1 MTELKAASESEESK
15 RLPARHG
22 APWEYREFLELVNG
36 IKCGLT
42 TTQLAKLHQRTSGS
56 ITAAA
61 MRLIPSADKP
71 ESYIHAVDVLA
82 NYMRE
87 KGDVD
92 LNSLVQAIC
101 PAPVIRKCAVSARN
115 LTLQPTPDGQ
125 QSTSGAGNLQAP
137 NKSHELNVY
146 TEFLADNATDA
157 DVLMLVTAAVANL
170 PKERDRNA
178 LEMRL
183 GVDDQ
188 PHTLAEIGEE
198 WGVSGERVR
207 QIQERGFKRL
217 AARARYE
224 GTYGSALKKL
234 LEPASTST
242 DELALWLFNTVR
254 FDFVIPLRLAAKF
267 ILRTAGFTVQKV
279 TEVAALLPAIERSH
293 KAQLRK
299 QNRNRAVM
307 ERTESVI
314 TGWLNDSEWP
324 EAIAPPPPTEQLS
337 NQRLVN
343 DSDIAGDFYSEKLDR
358 MVQYESGLELEI
370 LTLLERSEQITYY
383 QEQPAVIP
391 YTFGGRNR
399 YYYPDLFIATVDG
412 RGLLIEI
419 KPTDRMALSIN
430 RVKSNAGRAWAHAR
444 GWGWLVM
451 SLRHTLRQV
460 EDYQIP
466 ASIVTL
472 LDNELKEHGVIT
484 WSDLINLRAQHGL
497 KRFDITAYVIQSD
510 AEFDGAYSIKPK
522 GSCVLHWQHSEMTHC
537 PPHARVRE

>member
-1 MTELKAASESEESK
+1 MTELKATSESEESK

-22 APWEYREFLELVNG
+22 APWEYRESLELVNG

-42 TTQLAKLHQRTSGS
+42 ATQLAMLHQRTSGS
-56 ITAAA
+56 IIAAA

-71 ESYIHAVDVLA
+71 ENHIHAVDVLA
-82 NYMRE
+82 RYIRE

-92 LNSLVQAIC
+92 LHSLVQAIY
-101 PAPVIRKCAVSARN
+101 PAPVICKSAVSARN
-115 LTLQPTPDGQ
+115 LTLQPTPDEQ
-125 QSTSGAGNLQAP
+125 QLTSGAGSLQAP

-146 TEFLADNATDA
+146 AEFLADNATDA
-157 DVLMLVTAAVANL
+157 DVLMLVSAAVASL
-170 PKERDRNA
+170 PKKRDRYA

-183 GVDDQ
+183 GVDEQ

-198 WGVSGERVR
+198 WGVSRERVR

-279 TEVAALLPAIERSH
+279 IEVAALLPAIERSH

-324 EAIAPPPPTEQLS
+324 EAIAPPTEQLS

-466 ASIVTL
+466 ASIVAL

-484 WSDLINLRAQHGL
+484 WGDLIDLRAQHGL

-522 GSCVLHWQHSEMTHC
+522 IDSSTLAAQ
-537 PPHARVRE
+537 

>member
-1 MTELKAASESEESK
+1 MKFFTRQSRNALSGQIAFLGAILLKTASEFEESK

-22 APWEYREFLELVNG
+22 APWEYQEFLELVNG

-42 TTQLAKLHQRTSGS
+42 TTQLATFHQRTPGS

-61 MRLIPSADKP
+61 MRLIPSPDKP
-71 ESYIHAVDVLA
+71 ENHIHAVDVLFR
-82 NYMRE
+82 YMRE
-87 KGDVD
+87 KEDVD
-92 LNSLVQAIC
+92 PHSLVLAIC
-101 PAPVIRKCAVSARN
+101 PAPAIRKNAISARN
-115 LTLQPTPDGQ
+115 LTLQPAPDGQ
-125 QSTSGAGNLQAP
+125 QFVNVAGNLQVP
-137 NKSHELNVY
+137 NKERGLNVY

-157 DVLMLVTAAVANL
+157 DVLMLVSAAVANI
-170 PKERDRNA
+170 PKERDRYA

-198 WGVSGERVR
+198 MGVSRERVR
-207 QIQERGFKRL
+207 QIQERGFRRL

-234 LEPASTST
+234 IEPASASS

-279 TEVAALLPAIERSH
+279 NEVVALLPAIERSY

-324 EAIAPPPPTEQLS
+324 ETIAPPPSIGQLS

-358 MVQYESGLELEI
+358 MVQYESGLELEV
-370 LTLLERSEQITYY
+370 LTLLERSELITYY

-391 YTFGGRNR
+391 YTFRGRNR
-399 YYYPDLFIATVDG
+399 LYYPDLFVATADG

-451 SLRHTLRQV
+451 SLRHTFRQV

-466 ASIVTL
+466 ASIVAL
-472 LDNELKEHGVIT
+472 LNKELKEHGVIT
-484 WSDLINLRAQHGL
+484 WSNLIDLRTRYGLR
-497 KRFDITAYVIQSD
+497 RFDITAYVIQSE
-510 AEFDGAYSIKPK
+510 AEFDETYSMKPK
-522 GSCVLHWQHSEMTHC
+522 S
-537 PPHARVRE
+537 